1 MSLASTIAENR
12 AAVRRRIAAGCAKVG
27 RDPSE
32 VMLVAVTKY
41 AKLEW
46 VEELVRQGE
55 IELGESR
62 PQQLVARAAELSVP
76 VHWHLIGSLQRN
88 KVRMLLPTVSFIH
101 SVDSLKL
108 LEAIDRIAGEL
119 GLAPRVLLEVNLS
132 GEEAKHGFARD
143 ELLVQ
148 WEQLSRLEHVS
159 IEGLMTMAAYAPDA
173 EAARPVFAEL
183 RHLRDE
189 LRSRRASRSALPHL
203 SMGMSGDFEV
213 AIEEGAT
220 IVRIGT
226 ALWKNLEGAIPGGTH

>member
-1 MSLASTIAENR
+1 MSLAETIAENR
-12 AAVRRRIAAGCAKVG
+12 AAVRRRVAAACARAG
-27 RDPSE
+27 RDPVE
-32 VMLVAVTKY
+32 VTLVAVTKY

-46 VEELVRQGE
+46 VRELALQGE

-62 PQQLVARAAELSVP
+62 PQQLVARAAELNVP

-88 KVRMLLPTVSFIH
+88 KVRMLLAATTLIH

-119 GLAPRVLLEVNLS
+119 KLAPRVLLEVNLTR
-132 GEEAKHGFARD
+132 EEAKHGFARGD
-143 ELLVQ
+143 LPAQ
-148 WEQLSRLEHVS
+148 WEQAARLEHVR

-183 RHLRDE
+183 RRLRDE
-189 LRSRRASRSALPHL
+189 LRSRAVPAKALPQL

-226 ALWKNLEGAIPGGTH
+226 ALWENLG